1 MTVNIVMVRLYC
13 AFLIS
18 LVIICLTMLSTSLH
32 FPALGFHTES
42 TRNLT
47 INMQGGT
54 PGAAAPPSF
63 IVDNNGS
70 LPIEIAT
77 EIYNSTNNALQ
88 ALNEGNTSAVYNQ
101 LNFTKEILLSI
112 ISKNGS
118 AQQGQE
124 LNTTQA
130 VARPT
135 DISNMDVSGDIAINS
150 PEDIATVETD
160 TQIENQEAIE
170 RETTARSDER
180 R

>member
-1 MTVNIVMVRLYC
+1 
-13 AFLIS
+13 
-18 LVIICLTMLSTSLH
+18 MLSTSLH

-77 EIYNSTNNALQ
+77 EIYNSTNDALQ
-88 ALNEGNTSAVYNQ
+88 ALSEGNTSAVHNQ
-101 LNFTKEILLSI
+101 LSFTKEILLSI

-118 AQQGQE
+118 AQQGKE
-124 LNTTQA
+124 VNTTQSI
-130 VARPT
+130 VRST
-135 DISNMDVSGDIAINS
+135 GVSNMDVPGDIAINS

-170 RETTARSDER
+170 RQTTERPEER